1 MYIYR
6 SPERGVSAII
16 KKAPG
21 FIGEDI
27 KPGKI
32 VISQI
37 NPLVDGGYTGVFKMP
52 GDLKPVKVKIIIM
65 SGDTLVIMTW
75 DRRANGKIMKW
86 KRTR

>member
-6 SPERGVSAII
+6 SPKRDVLAII

-21 FIGEDI
+21 FIGEDV

-32 VISQI
+32 VISKI
-37 NPLVDGGYTGVFKMP
+37 NPLVDGGYTGFFKMP
-52 GDLKPVKVKIIIM
+52 SDLKPVKVKIILM
-65 SGDTLVIMTW
+65 SEDTLVIMTW